1 MTEIRTQRLLTKKY
15 QEDAKFDDNK
25 ANGFLRKRIEP
36 QNEFIDQMMEKY
48 EAGNATTGLEKAESE
63 DKPIKYARG
72 TDEGGA
78 DREGVV
84 TRKRSESRI
93 CAKGLGDDFFLES
106 ASGRKANRK
115 RATFC
120 RDKRPLLSNPIDCTC
135 TWA

>member
-84 TRKRSESRI
+84 KDPNPGFVQKAWMMIFFWKARVAARLTVSGQRS
-93 CAKGLGDDFFLES
+93 AGTKG
-106 ASGRKANRK
+106 R
-115 RATFC
+115 C
-120 RDKRPLLSNPIDCTC
+120 
-135 TWA
+135 

>member
-84 TRKRSESRI
+84 KDPNPGFVQ
-93 CAKGLGDDFFLES
+93 GLDDDFFLES

-120 RDKRPLLSNPIDCTC
+120 RDKRPLLSNPIDCIC